1 MGFRRLEQLRRKEK
15 RLTKELACI
24 GEQVRQETAS
34 LINELRNVRDGLLSL
49 REQQVLGLVRLHKC
63 NKEIGWELH
72 IAERTVKFHITSLF
86 RKLGAQS
93 RYDL

>member
-15 RLTKELACI
+15 RLKKELGEI
-24 GEQVRQETAS
+24 GALIKQETIS
-34 LINELRNVRDGLLSL
+34 LIDALRNVRDGILSQ
-49 REQQVLGLVRLHKC
+49 REQQVLGLVRLRKC

-72 IAERTVKFHITSLF
+72 IAERTVKFHVTSLL